1 MIAHYLRPSTE
12 IGSLQWSEY
21 TDEDSV
27 VGRFKPSEWE
37 KIFSEYSTE
46 GEFRRFVSD
55 CPDTVAVRI
64 LRNTVSGKSYGF
76 LIMMLIDARRGVIGL
91 HGGAWARSPGDYLHI
106 YRGLILLVIR
116 LFNNGARIVS
126 SSANNRAAV
135 RFMSGLGFRIY
146 SYRDGMTHYH
156 LTHLQLQKSP
166 LFKRL
171 SKEYASNQTLILLS

>member
-1 MIAHYLRPSTE
+1 MITHYLRPSLE

-27 VGRFKPSEWE
+27 VSRFKPAEWE

-46 GEFRRFVSD
+46 DEFRRFVSD

-64 LRNTVSGKSYGF
+64 LRNTASGKSYGF
-76 LIMMLIDARRGVIGL
+76 LTMMLIDARRGVIGL
-91 HGGAWARSPGDYLHI
+91 HGGAWARSPGDYMHI
-106 YRGLILLVIR
+106 YRGLILLVTR
-116 LFNNGARIVS
+116 LLDNGARIVS
-126 SSANNRAAV
+126 SSASNRAAV